1 MQGIQLLLTPFVWI
15 LMAFYRLVDN
25 YGLALILFAVVVKII
40 LFPFQLKGKRGMI
53 QMTMLSDKMKK
64 LQKQYG
70 KDKERYNQEV
80 QKLYEKEHVN
90 PMSGCLWSF
99 IPILILLPL
108 YAIVRQPLTYLMGLS
123 SDAVAQVATALDWS
137 NAAVANG
144 WIREAAEYANTG
156 YNQLYLAS
164 LITPENVQT
173 VAGQLGE
180 AGSSLFAINFEF
192 LGINLAR
199 IPQLQFWTVVGGFGL
214 FLLPVISAV
223 SGFIFSLIS
232 MKTNAINNQTQV
244 NSSTNR
250 TMLIVSPLISLWI
263 GFAMPAALCV
273 YWIAQNLLSMLQEF
287 ICGKLLKKDYEAAA
301 ARKAEQE
308 RLEKEEEKQ
317 RKRQLAEERARKA
330 EEAKK
335 NRGKRKAPKAKEE
348 EDDKIPA
355 AVREASRVGIRA
367 YARGRAY
374 DPHRYGIDPTPYRDP
389 GTPIDENAVE
399 KALEKKAE
407 KLEDLAGEAAVDEEL
422 VDSLLEEQKEKPA
435 EEGREESGQAEQ
447 EDSPEG
453 QETPDEGGEGLTQA
467 PVLEH
472 PEYDAPNYDE
482 EKDQGDKS

>member
-15 LMAFYRLVDN
+15 LMAFYRMVDN
-25 YGLALILFAVVVKII
+25 YGVALILFAVVVKII

-53 QMTMLSDKMKK
+53 QMTMLSDKMQK

-108 YAIVRQPLTYLMGLS
+108 YAIVRQPLTYLMGLTP
-123 SDAVAQVATALDWS
+123 DAVSQVAAALDWS

-156 YNQLYLAS
+156 YNQLYLSS

-173 VAGQLGE
+173 VAAQLGE
-180 AGSSLFAINFEF
+180 AGNSLFAVNFNF

-223 SGFIFSLIS
+223 SGFIFSMIS
-232 MKTNAINNQTQV
+232 MKTNAINNKTQV
-244 NSSTNR
+244 NNSTNR

-273 YWIAQNLLSMLQEF
+273 YWIAQNLLSMGQEF

-335 NRGKRKAPKAKEE
+335 NRGKRKAAKPKDE

-389 GTPIDENAVE
+389 GAPIDENAVE

-407 KLEDLAGEAAVDEEL
+407 KLEELAGEAAVEEEL
-422 VDSLLEEQKEKPA
+422 VNSLVEEQKA
-435 EEGREESGQAEQ
+435 STQDQQEEHSQESATDQSEEVQN
-447 EDSPEG
+447 D
-453 QETPDEGGEGLTQA
+453 DEGGLTQA
-467 PVLEH
+467 PELER
-472 PEYDAPNYDE
+472 PSYDSPDYDE
-482 EKDQGDKS
+482 KKDQGDKA

>member
-1 MQGIQLLLTPFVWI
+1 MQGLQVLLTPFVWI

-25 YGLALILFAVVVKII
+25 YGIALILFAVVVKII

-53 QMTMLSDKMKK
+53 QMTMLSDKMQK

-99 IPILILLPL
+99 VPLLILLPL
-108 YAIVRQPLTYLMGLS
+108 YAIVRQPLTYLMGLTPDMVS
-123 SDAVAQVATALDWS
+123 QVASALDWS

-173 VAGQLGE
+173 VAAQLGE
-180 AGSSLFAINFEF
+180 AGSSLFAVNFNF
-192 LGINLAR
+192 LGINLSR
-199 IPQLQFWTVVGGFGL
+199 VPQLQFWTVVGGFGL

-232 MKTNAINNQTQV
+232 MKTNAINNKTQT
-244 NSSTNR
+244 NNSTNR
-250 TMLIVSPLISLWI
+250 TMLIISPLMSLWI

-273 YWIAQNLLSMLQEF
+273 YWIAQNLLSMVQEF
-287 ICGKLLKKDYEAAA
+287 ICGKMLKKDYEEAA

-335 NRGKRKAPKAKEE
+335 NRGTHKASKPKDE
-348 EDDKIPA
+348 EDDRIPA
-355 AVREASRVGIRA
+355 SVREASRVGIRA

-389 GTPIDENAVE
+389 GAPIDENAVE

-407 KLEDLAGEAAVDEEL
+407 KLEELAGEAAVDDEL
-422 VDSLLEEQKEKPA
+422 VNSILEEQAPA
-435 EEGREESGQAEQ
+435 QSEFHQEGEGEEQTSHGEEQGV
-447 EDSPEG
+447 EDSE
-453 QETPDEGGEGLTQA
+453 EGLTQA
-467 PVLEH
+467 PELEH
-472 PEYDAPNYDE
+472 PEYTSPDYDG
-482 EKDQGDKS
+482 EKENKN